1 MDRLTIAIG
10 FSIYQRDQPFWW
22 SFILQARKAGHLI
35 VCNGKSGDTAEN
47 ARRTKILPECMPL
60 LDEEETEK
68 TADIIIGPTTP
79 EQPPT
84 V

>member
-10 FSIYQRDQPFWW
+10 FSTYERDQPFWW
-22 SFILQARKAGHLI
+22 SFILQARKAGHRI
-35 VCNGKSGDTAEN
+35 VCNGKGDDPEEN
-47 ARRTKILPECMPL
+47 ARRTKILPEGMPL

-79 EQPPT
+79 EQPPK